1 MEHLVYWIWLSLRC
15 GAGSELGSYLLRHFS
30 SPKEIY
36 EAEEAELRAV
46 DGIDNGIV
54 EALLDRD
61 LSLSRR
67 ILEYCERV
75 NVGIMTCESA
85 VYPERL
91 RSIHAKPLLLYYRGR
106 VPDIDDN
113 VLIACVGTRKCSDR
127 GAAAARRLGR
137 ELADAGAVV
146 VSGMALGIDARAQ
159 EGALAA
165 GGHTIAVLGCG
176 IDRVYPP
183 EHKDLMNRIAETGT
197 LITEYAPGTEPNGKH
212 FPIRN
217 RIISGLCQGTV
228 VVEADLYSGSLIT
241 ARAARMQGRDLFAYP
256 GAPEDP
262 RSEGTNALIR
272 EGAKLVT
279 CAADILDEYELLY
292 PHRIFTERISR
303 SRRRTERKST
313 AGQASGSAGKPREP
327 ERFEREAVRGR
338 RQKKDRDAVSPPP
351 SRRADV
357 SDLGEFERQV
367 LSLMKGAMT
376 SEEIAAALRTATGKD
391 CGTGTLLGA
400 LTMLEIGGFIV
411 AEPGGNYRPL

>member
-15 GAGSELGSYLLRHFS
+15 GAGSELGSYLLKHFS
-30 SPKEIY
+30 SPKEIF
-36 EAEEAELRAV
+36 EADESALRAV
-46 DGIDNGIV
+46 DGIDDDIAA
-54 EALLDRD
+54 ALLDRD
-61 LSLSRR
+61 LSLPRR

-91 RSIHAKPLLLYYRGR
+91 RSIHAKPLVLYYRGR

-113 VLIACVGTRKCSDR
+113 VMIACVGTRKCSEH
-127 GAAAARRLGR
+127 GASAARRLG
-137 ELADAGAVV
+137 EDLARAGAVV
-146 VSGMALGIDARAQ
+146 VSGMALGIDACAQ
-159 EGALAA
+159 QGALAA

-183 EHKDLMNRIAETGT
+183 EHKALMERIAKEGT
-197 LITEYAPGTEPNGKH
+197 LITEYAPGTEPNGKN

-256 GAPEDP
+256 GNPDDP
-262 RSEGTNALIR
+262 RAEGTNTLIR

-292 PHRIFTERISR
+292 PHRIFTERLSR
-303 SRRRTERKST
+303 SRRCPAGRT
-313 AGQASGSAGKPREP
+313 AGKSSMADDKEPRVE
-327 ERFEREAVRGR
+327 ERFERESIRSKP
-338 RQKKDRDAVSPPP
+338 KKSENPPP
-351 SRRADV
+351 ARASRRTDT
-357 SDLGEFERQV
+357 SELGELEKLV
-367 LSLMKGAMT
+367 LASLKGAMT
-376 SEEIAAALRTATGKD
+376 SEEIAEAVRTKTGAP
-391 CGTGTLLGA
+391 CETGALLGA
-400 LTMLEIGGFIV
+400 LTMLEIGGFIE